1 MNLGAQQTEA
11 HSTIIAGN
19 LCDNFGVLLIRL
31 PARIML
37 LLVSLF
43 WNICLM
49 REGPERVPSQQVLP
63 GILVIGKIVLVMS
76 IGAALGR
83 DPTVL
88 GVTTSVALWTAALGC
103 CVAYALFLGNKMHR
117 FSPTFGAILGIDL
130 LLSIVFGVA
139 LVVLH
144 MLNVQISE
152 PVSIVYQLWHMAII
166 GFIMHRALDITLGIG
181 IGVGLIISIFCVSI
195 TQVVTQ

>member
-1 MNLGAQQTEA
+1 
-11 HSTIIAGN
+11 
-19 LCDNFGVLLIRL
+19 
-31 PARIML
+31 ML

-49 REGPERVPSQQVLP
+49 REGPERVPTQQLLPVL
-63 GILVIGKIVLVMS
+63 IVIGKIVLVML

-83 DPTVL
+83 EPTLL
-88 GVTTSVALWTAALGC
+88 GVTTSIAIWTATLAC
-103 CVAYALFLGNKMHR
+103 CVGYALFLAEKMHR

-130 LLSIVFGVA
+130 LLSGIFGMVLLALHFADIVNSTA
-139 LVVLH
+139 L
-144 MLNVQISE
+144 
-152 PVSIVYQLWHMAII
+152 SIIYQLWHMAII

-181 IGVGLIISIFCVSI
+181 IGVGLVISIFCVSI